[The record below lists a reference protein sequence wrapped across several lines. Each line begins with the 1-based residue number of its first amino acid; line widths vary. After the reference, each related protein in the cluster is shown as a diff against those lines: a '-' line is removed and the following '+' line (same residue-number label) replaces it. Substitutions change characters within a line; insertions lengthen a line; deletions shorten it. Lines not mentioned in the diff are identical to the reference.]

1 MIQRNNISDKTPAYH
16 SNRRALIKFSLAL
29 IALLV
34 ISDITVIIQQHNS
47 SLRTTHDHIAQK
59 LALASDFCVEAL
71 LKNDFVSI
79 EHFLNSWA
87 QGHKNIIAL
96 RATTENGF
104 KLIDFQHVSGSTHN
118 MSLKKIT
125 TYNGVPILTLEV
137 VEDLDHLYSNLYKRA
152 ITLGIAPSLTVAFF
166 GILLWKSI
174 YRNAITPLQQ
184 EIKERIA
191 IEKQLEKRTH
201 ALEISNQELE
211 AFSYSVSHDL
221 RSPLRAI
228 DGYSAAL
235 LEDCE
240 KELDEQGKDYLKGI
254 RRGAQ
259 NMAALIDDLLSLSQV
274 TRHDLKL
281 QDVDMSR
288 LMREIATSLQTEY
301 ADKKVNLIIED
312 NMHAKGDKKLLQIA
326 MRNLMD
332 NAWKYT
338 NNKSIASI
346 HFGTLQENERL
357 VYFLKDNGA
366 GFNMAYQDKLF
377 EPFQRLHRQD
387 EFPGSGIGLAIVH
400 RVIQRHGGHIW
411 ADSIPDQG
419 SIFYFTIS

>member
-1 MIQRNNISDKTPAYH
+1 MQHNTNLDKTPAYH
-16 SNRRALIKFSLAL
+16 SNRRALIKFSLVL
-29 IALLV
+29 IALLI
-34 ISDITVIIQQHNS
+34 ISDMTVIIQQHES
-47 SLRTTHDHIAQK
+47 SLKTTRNHIAQK

-87 QGHKNIIAL
+87 QNHKNIIAL

-104 KLIDFQHVSGSTHN
+104 KLIDFKKVNTSKHS
-118 MSLKKIT
+118 MSLQKIT
-125 TYNGVPILTLEV
+125 AYNGNPMLTLEV
-137 VEDLDHLYSNLYKRA
+137 VEDLDHLYNNLYKRA
-152 ITLGIAPSLTVAFF
+152 ITLIVTSSLTVAIF
-166 GILLWKSI
+166 GILLWRSI
-174 YRNAITPLQQ
+174 YRNAIAPLQQ
-184 EIKERIA
+184 EIKERVA
-191 IEKQLEKRTH
+191 VEKQLEKRTH

-235 LEDCE
+235 LEDCSTQ
-240 KELDEQGKDYLKGI
+240 LDAQGKDYLQGI

-274 TRHDLKL
+274 TRHEISL
-281 QDVDMSR
+281 QDVDMSK
-288 LMREIATSLQTEY
+288 LMHEIAIVLRTEY
-301 ADKKVNLIIED
+301 ADKKVDLIID
-312 NMHAKGDKKLLQIA
+312 DDIHAKGDKNLLFIA

-338 NNKSIASI
+338 NKKATASI
-346 HFGTLQENERL
+346 HFGMQRQNNKL
-357 VYFLKDNGA
+357 VYFLQDNGC
-366 GFNMAYQDKLF
+366 GFDMAYQDKLF
-377 EPFQRLHRQD
+377 EPFRRLHRQD

-400 RVIQRHGGHIW
+400 RIIQRHGGRIW
-411 ADSIPDQG
+411 AESKPDQG
-419 SIFYFTIS
+419 ATFYFTLC

>member
-1 MIQRNNISDKTPAYH
+1 MQHNNKADKTPAYL
-16 SNRRALIKFSLAL
+16 SNRRALIKFSLVL

-34 ISDITVIIQQHNS
+34 SSDITVIIQQHNS
-47 SLRTTHDHIAQK
+47 TLRATHDHIAQK

-79 EHFLNSWA
+79 ENFLNSWA
-87 QGHKNIIAL
+87 QDHESIIAL
-96 RATTENGF
+96 RASTENGF
-104 KLIDFQHVSGSTHN
+104 KLINFQRVNGSIHN
-118 MSLKKIT
+118 MSLEKIT
-125 TYNGVPILTLEV
+125 TYNGAPILTLEV
-137 VEDLDHLYSNLYKRA
+137 VEDLDHLYNNLYKRA
-152 ITLGIAPSLTVAFF
+152 ITLVVASSLIVAIF

-174 YRNAITPLQQ
+174 YRNAISPLQQ

-201 ALEISNQELE
+201 ALEISNKELE

-240 KELDEQGKDYLKGI
+240 KELDEQGKNYLKGI

-259 NMAALIDDLLSLSQV
+259 NMAALIDDLLSLSHV
-274 TRHDLKL
+274 TRHEITL
-281 QDVDMSR
+281 QDVDMTK
-288 LMREIATSLQTEY
+288 LVHEIAASLKTEHV
-301 ADKKVNLIIED
+301 DKKVNLTIED
-312 NMHAKGDKKLLQIA
+312 DIHANGDKKLLQIA

-338 NNKSIASI
+338 NNKPIAAI
-346 HFGTLQENERL
+346 HFGVQQQDDSLI
-357 VYFLKDNGA
+357 YFLKDNGA

-377 EPFQRLHRQD
+377 KPFQRLHRQD
-387 EFPGSGIGLAIVH
+387 EFPGSGIGLAIVQ
-400 RVIQRHGGHIW
+400 RIIQRHGGHIW
-411 ADSIPDQG
+411 AESKPDQG
-419 SIFYFTIS
+419 TTFYFTLS